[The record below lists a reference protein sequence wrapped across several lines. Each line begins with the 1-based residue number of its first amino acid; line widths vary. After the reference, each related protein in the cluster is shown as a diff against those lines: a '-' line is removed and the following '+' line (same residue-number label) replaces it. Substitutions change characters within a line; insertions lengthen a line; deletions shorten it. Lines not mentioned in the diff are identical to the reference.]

1 MDRLYG
7 HGWVNPSVMAIPSDA
22 VAAMPA
28 ALARDENVMPV
39 ALAGR
44 VLTVAVEDTLDFELI
59 DKLRFISNLQI
70 DLVVASANA
79 IRCAVARY
87 YGKASDA

>member
-1 MDRLYG
+1 MDQLNG
-7 HGWVNPSVMAIPSDA
+7 HRWVDPSLMAIPSYA

-28 ALARDENVMPV
+28 ALARVENVMPV

-44 VLTVAVEDTLDFELI
+44 VLTVAVEDPLDFELI
-59 DKLRFISNLQI
+59 DKVVFICNLQVE
-70 DLVVASANA
+70 VVTASPNA

-87 YGKASDA
+87 YGEASDT